1 MRQRSNLALLAVLAL
16 LALSIGAAGCG
27 SDSPTEPIQ
36 SLSQDDADDIVQQL
50 AVTSASSDWG
60 SFLLAGGTPP
70 SPDAAARPA
79 RLRPG
84 RPGSVARWDTT
95 FTQGNLTF
103 TFSLFFS
110 DIALDSMP
118 SYNPLTTWQI
128 EEDSEAG
135 GTIDLTGFQAA
146 VWHLGNLQFRGTRAS
161 DDTLEFS
168 GTARDTAYSHFTAAL
183 RPVER
188 WFHVDVVRL
197 IDGARTLKT
206 AGSYPHEGTVRW
218 FVTATRLRS
227 ASRAD
232 VEATLDAEAV
242 LTFDGTRYP
251 RLTITG
257 GWTYTVDLDTGAIVR
272 L

>member
-1 MRQRSNLALLAVLAL
+1 MRLRATLSLLAALALPLP
-16 LALSIGAAGCG
+16 IGGCG
-27 SDSPTEPIQ
+27 SDSPTEPVQ

-50 AVTSASSDWG
+50 AVTSVSSDWG
-60 SFLLAGGTPP
+60 SYLLAGGTPP
-70 SPDAAARPA
+70 SPGALARPA
-79 RLRPG
+79 RLRPV

-95 FTQGNLTF
+95 FTQGSLTF
-103 TFSLFFS
+103 TFALFFS
-110 DIALDSMP
+110 DVALDSMP
-118 SYNPLTTWQI
+118 SYNPVTTWQI
-128 EEDSEAG
+128 EEDSEAV
-135 GTIDLTGFQAA
+135 GTIDLAGFQAE
-146 VWHLGNLQFRGTRAS
+146 VGHLGNLQFRGTRVS
-161 DDTLEFS
+161 DDTLAFS

-197 IDGARTLKT
+197 VDGARMLKT

-232 VEATLDAEAV
+232 IEATLDAEAL